1 MKMNQFRADFSNNW
15 NGRGEI
21 SKVSK
26 GPGVKFFFSLII
38 STKKG
43 T

>member
-1 MKMNQFRADFSNNW
+1 MKINQFRADFSNNW
-15 NGRGEI
+15 NGRGEL

-26 GPGVKFFFSLII
+26 GPGVKFFSLII